1 LTREEDDMARITIEK
16 LARPEEE
23 ELSAGQAGQ
32 VVGAGYYLSP
42 FGPVY
47 GGGMVPGATY
57 NFGGVNPAVYNPL
70 TPYTGALTPM
80 GYSGPRIPSVTVWP
94 W

>member
-1 LTREEDDMARITIEK
+1 MARIAIEK

-47 GGGMVPGATY
+47 GGGMMPGAAY
-57 NFGGVNPAVYNPL
+57 NFGGARPGVYNPL
-70 TPYTGALTPM
+70 MPYTGALTPM
-80 GYSGPRIPSVTVWP
+80 GYSAPVVPNVVVYP